1 MIFRAVLWMH
11 LSEDSFVNCA
21 PVNVALVVEVAA
33 AVAVVVE
40 SYEIDHAVVKENNN
54 MDDEGAVAV
63 GHIDNAEEVEAEG
76 VWKGRE
82 IEVRGEQH
90 LHLEVVDCLI
100 DCDLLHVVDMAA
112 VQDADDADNIAAVL
126 QLDEVLVLPHY
137 YDDNTVVEIDD
148 DPEDVQDAVV
158 DYYSLLL
165 LPH

>member
-21 PVNVALVVEVAA
+21 PVNVALVVAVAA

-40 SYEIDHAVVKENNN
+40 SYEIDHAVVKVNNS

-76 VWKGRE
+76 VWKDHE

-100 DCDLLHVVDMAA
+100 DCDLLHVGMAA

-126 QLDEVLVLPHY
+126 QVDEVLVLPH

-158 DYYSLLL
+158 DYSLLL

>member
-11 LSEDSFVNCA
+11 LSEDSFVNYA
-21 PVNVALVVEVAA
+21 HANVALVVEVAA
-33 AVAVVVE
+33 VVAVVVE
-40 SYEIDHAVVKENNN
+40 SFEIDHAVVKENNN
-54 MDDEGAVAV
+54 MDDEGAVAA
-63 GHIDNAEEVEAEG
+63 GHIDNAEEAEAEG
-76 VWKGRE
+76 VWKDRE
-82 IEVRGEQH
+82 IEVQGEQH

-137 YDDNTVVEIDD
+137 DDNTVVEIDD
-148 DPEDVQDAVV
+148 DSEDVQDAVV

>member
-40 SYEIDHAVVKENNN
+40 SFEIDHAVVKVNNN
-54 MDDEGAVAV
+54 MDDEGAVAA
-63 GHIDNAEEVEAEG
+63 GHIDNAEEAEAEG
-76 VWKGRE
+76 VWKDHE
-82 IEVRGEQH
+82 IEVQGEQH

-100 DCDLLHVVDMAA
+100 DCDLLHVDMAA

-137 YDDNTVVEIDD
+137 DDNTVVEIDD

-158 DYYSLLL
+158 DYSLLLL

>member
-33 AVAVVVE
+33 AVAVAVVVE
-40 SYEIDHAVVKENNN
+40 SFEIDHAVVKVNNN
-54 MDDEGAVAV
+54 MDDEGAVAA
-63 GHIDNAEEVEAEG
+63 GRIDNAGEVEAEG
-76 VWKGRE
+76 VWKDRE

-100 DCDLLHVVDMAA
+100 DCDLLHVDMAA

-137 YDDNTVVEIDD
+137 DDNTVVEIDD
-148 DPEDVQDAVV
+148 DSEDVQDAVV